1 MNEKIFSKKCIDII
15 GNMSYHLQ
23 EVKNLIKEVGNM
35 KITMTINTNASRFNS
50 TNVRAHACVNSS
62 DSAKFDVD
70 GNAIAIAS
78 AIVATK
84 MNNSSP
90 TLCNLI

>member
-1 MNEKIFSKKCIDII
+1 
-15 GNMSYHLQ
+15 MSYHLQ

-35 KITMTINTNASRFNS
+35 KINAKIRMTINTNAFSFNS
-50 TNVRAHACVNSS
+50 TNVRAYARVNSS
-62 DSAKFDVD
+62 DNAMFNVD
-70 GNAIAIAS
+70 GNAMAIANT
-78 AIVATK
+78 IVATK